1 MANNEKEI
9 VIPSI
14 LLGETSKQKAGRGTY
29 VENGKIYA
37 SRLGLLSKQGKYLN
51 VIPLSGIYDPAPGD
65 TVIGIVE
72 DVKQSI
78 WLIDINAPYP
88 AVLHVNEVPWRVE
101 FGETAKYLNVGDTIL
116 AKVQSVD
123 ETKKIQVT
131 LKDRGLHKLSGGQII
146 DIKPSKVPRVI
157 GRKGSMISLLKK
169 ETNCRIFIGQN
180 GRAWI
185 EGESE
190 GVTQATLAI
199 RKIEAE
205 SHIKGLTDRIKQMLK
220 EKS

>member
-1 MANNEKEI
+1 MADNKKEI

-14 LLGETSKQKAGRGTY
+14 LLGETSKHKAGRGTY

-37 SRLGLLSKQGKYLN
+37 SRLGLLSEQGKYLN
-51 VIPLSGIYDPAPGD
+51 VIPLSGVYDPAPGD

-72 DVKQSI
+72 DVAQSI

-123 ETKKIQVT
+123 ETKKIQAT

-146 DIKPSKVPRVI
+146 DIEPSKVPRVI
-157 GRKGSMISLLKK
+157 GRKGSMISLLKN
-169 ETNCRIFIGQN
+169 ETKCRIFIGQN

-185 EGESE
+185 EGESD
-190 GVTQATLAI
+190 GVTKATLAI